1 MHVMSSVFSN
11 DVWRFIFNID
21 IGFCA
26 IQMSL
31 VRITRL
37 SAKANQAIQ

>member
-1 MHVMSSVFSN
+1 MHVMSSVFPK
-11 DVWRFIFNID
+11 IFGD
-21 IGFCA
+21 IFLKFTLVFCA
-26 IQMSL
+26 IQMSP